1 MNNADKLAKY
11 HPAIVA
17 IQYFIGLPLLNNRRS
32 DKLLMLTPMKKHQPI
47 GSINIAKNA
56 TITIGSNK
64 IFSIILKHS

>member
-47 GSINIAKNA
+47 GSTERGKIPVRYSTCYNILFHN
-56 TITIGSNK
+56 
-64 IFSIILKHS
+64 